1 VTTPLL
7 SLLALKQRAWLRHQL
22 RSLKNWRRLLAFL
35 AMAALVTVRV
45 VMMHRTGAPPSDA
58 HASLAV
64 LGAMLFVLS
73 IASGFLQQGPRFT
86 PSDIDFLF
94 PTPISPR
101 GLLLFRLLHLWPL
114 ALFSSGFMVLMFG
127 TQAGSPWRL
136 LIGLFGLQVTAV
148 HLQLLIS
155 VLLTRASAAA
165 AKRLRGT
172 ARTLALLVLFGGIS
186 ALIFTIT
193 EQGGI
198 ASVVTPV
205 ARTPIARFLFFPAAA
220 CADFVFAERNTA
232 FLFALARLVVGA
244 VGTGVLL
251 MVPEIDFREE
261 SIETTVRISRL
272 LAQRRRGETMIDLD
286 QTRPVRSRTGRG
298 LFFFRGAGALIW
310 KNGVVFSRSLRSVLS
325 AVAFGL
331 VFVLPVLFT
340 LKAQR
345 LSPGLA
351 SASSFV
357 AIGGLMMLTSFAS
370 NAFNFDLR
378 REIERIDQL
387 RALPL
392 RATSIVLA
400 ELCMPWTLCVALQE
414 AIVGAIAWF
423 APQERPLLGLLALA
437 LPIVSFVM
445 IAIDNLAI
453 FVLAPKPGSAGAR
466 GSFGTSSPAQ
476 MLRLG
481 AWGIALLPAGAGWRT
496 AAGLHA
502 TPLICGIAAAVVE
515 LCVAFLLF
523 TTLVRSFERREFDAV
538 E

>member
-1 VTTPLL
+1 MSVPLL
-7 SLLALKQRAWLRHQL
+7 QLLVLKQRAWLRHQL
-22 RSLKNWRRLLAFL
+22 RSLKSPRRLFAFL

-45 VMMHRTGAPPSDA
+45 VTMHLGRGAPSDA

-73 IASGFLQQGPRFT
+73 LASGFLQQGPRFT

-114 ALFSSGFMVLMFG
+114 TLFSSGFMVLMFG
-127 TQAGSPWRL
+127 AQAGSPWRL
-136 LIGLFGLQVTAV
+136 LVGLFALQVTAV

-172 ARTLALLVLFGGIS
+172 ARTAALLVLFAGIF

-198 ASVVTPV
+198 ASVVEPV
-205 ARTPIARFLFFPAAA
+205 ARAPIARFLFFPAAA
-220 CADFVFAERNTA
+220 CADFVFADRLSTE
-232 FLFALARLVVGA
+232 LLSLARLA
-244 VGTGVLL
+244 VGVVATGMLL

-261 SIETTVRISRL
+261 SIETTARVSRL
-272 LAQRRRGETMIDLD
+272 IAQRRRGETMIDLD
-286 QTRPVRSRTGRG
+286 GGRRVRSRTGEG
-298 LFFFRGAGALIW
+298 AFLFRGAAALVW

-331 VFVLPVLFT
+331 VFVLPVLIT
-340 LKAQR
+340 AKPAR
-345 LSPGLA
+345 DVAGVSSLSGYVTA
-351 SASSFV
+351 GA
-357 AIGGLMMLTSFAS
+357 LMMLTSFAS

-378 REIERIDQL
+378 REIARIDQL

-392 RATSIVLA
+392 PASSIVLA
-400 ELCMPWTLCVALQE
+400 ELFLPWILCVALQE
-414 AIVGAIAWF
+414 ATVAAIFLFTAPPTRVIALF
-423 APQERPLLGLLALA
+423 AMV
-437 LPIVSFVM
+437 LPIASFVM
-445 IAIDNLAI
+445 VIIDNLFLFI
-453 FVLAPKPGSAGAR
+453 LAPKPGSDSAR
-466 GSFGTSSPAQ
+466 GNFAASSPAQ
-476 MLRLG
+476 MLRLV
-481 AWGIALLPAGAGWRT
+481 AWALALSPATFVWGLAGGFERGRIAVLAAIGVECLIALALF
-496 AAGLHA
+496 
-502 TPLICGIAAAVVE
+502 
-515 LCVAFLLF
+515 FL
-523 TTLVRSFERREFDAV
+523 LVRSFERREFDTA